1 MFFGDL
7 STYARFETSRRREK
21 GQLQNDDGGKSL
33 VGRLANGWKKVIIA
47 ASGIE
52 RQLMASEGCHGLNWT
67 SDRVSRREAKRFKR
81 PWFAEFPV
89 PWMDPLTEPTSVP
102 DTPITLGPP
111 TAWRSKQTD
120 GLWRTI
126 VSAPRAINK
135 ISALLYKVSYPLV
148 MAKGG
153 AHSLFPFGW

>member
-1 MFFGDL
+1 MILPPPFLGEL
-7 STYARFETSRRREK
+7 STYARFETSRRREN
-21 GQLQNDDGGKSL
+21 QLQDDNEGKSL

-52 RQLMASEGCHGLNWT
+52 RQLMASEGCRGLDWT

-89 PWMDPLTEPTSVP
+89 PWMDPLTKPSSVS

-111 TAWRSKQTD
+111 TARRSKQTD
-120 GLWRTI
+120 GLGRTV
-126 VSAPRAINK
+126 VSTLGAVNK
-135 ISALLYKVSYPLV
+135 IGALLYKVSHP
-148 MAKGG
+148 
-153 AHSLFPFGW
+153 